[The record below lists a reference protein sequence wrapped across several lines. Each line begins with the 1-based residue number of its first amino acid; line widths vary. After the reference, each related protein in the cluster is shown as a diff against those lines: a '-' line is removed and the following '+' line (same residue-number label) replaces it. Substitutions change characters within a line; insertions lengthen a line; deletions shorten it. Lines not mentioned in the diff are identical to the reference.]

1 MRSLTALGREHSA
14 RGIVVI
20 AGWFEPFSMA
30 NKQSQD
36 SYSAQSIR
44 VLEGLE
50 AVRKRPGMY
59 IGDTAERGLHHLVN
73 EIVDNSVDE
82 ALAGHCDE
90 INLVILSDNQIS
102 VEDNGRGIPV
112 DMHPT
117 EKRSALEVVH
127 TVLHAG
133 GKFDRGVYKV
143 SGGLHGVGASVVNA
157 LSEEFEV
164 EVRRD
169 GKIYYQRY
177 ERGAPKTKVEE
188 RTVPKQSGKVSGTKT
203 TFSPDPKIFPE
214 IKFKYETIARYLRD
228 MAYLN
233 AGLRITIKDER
244 TGKAEEF
251 HYEGGIKEFVESLT
265 SGSETLHEAIHLK
278 PEVRDGISIEVALQ
292 WTDAFHESNF
302 AYANNIHTVEGG
314 THLSGLRSALTRTIN
329 TYAGKNNLIKNKDL
343 RLEGEDAREGL
354 FSIISV
360 KLPEPQ
366 FEGQTKTKLG
376 NSEVEGQVAAM
387 VNEKLGGYL
396 EEHPSDARKIV
407 NRAVE
412 AATAREAAR
421 KAKDLVRR
429 KGALDS
435 GSLPGKLTDCQERD
449 PARSELYIVEGDSA
463 GGSARQGR
471 DRRTQA
477 ILPLR
482 GKILNVERV
491 RIDKMLSSAELR
503 TLITALGMGVADEKD
518 VTKLRYHTVVIM
530 TDADVDGSHIRTLLL
545 TLFFRQFIEIIEGG
559 YLYIA
564 QPPLFR
570 AKKGKHER
578 YLKDEVALEDYLTD
592 LGAEAL
598 TFQAGKGKDAREL
611 RGAPL
616 KTIVRKALQRERMY
630 DGLARRSKER
640 PIVEVLAHLTADK
653 RAGDESFRDRDELE
667 KLAKAIVGELKPL
680 NLLAKVEPDGDNAF
694 KAIFIHAQNGAT
706 APTVVDLTLLRAGEL
721 REIRRLDA
729 DLETLK
735 TPFKLK
741 SGDEERTVESLKA
754 VADAV
759 LEAGHKGVEVQR
771 YKGLGEMNPEQ
782 LWETTMNPETR
793 SMLRVQIGSQ
803 EDAEEMF
810 QKLMGDQV
818 EPRRLFIEENA
829 LNVRNLDI

>member
-1 MRSLTALGREHSA
+1 
-14 RGIVVI
+14 
-20 AGWFEPFSMA
+20 MA

-82 ALAGHCDE
+82 ALAGYCDE

-169 GKIYYQRY
+169 GKLYYQRY
-177 ERGAPKTKVEE
+177 ERGAPKTRVEE
-188 RTVPKQSGKVSGTKT
+188 RGATKLSGTKT

-233 AGLRITIKDER
+233 AGLKIRIKDER
-244 TGKAEEF
+244 SGKAEEF
-251 HYEGGIKEFVESLT
+251 HYEGGIAEFVESLT
-265 SGSETLHEAIHLK
+265 AGNDQLNDVIFFK
-278 PEVRDGISIEVALQ
+278 GVREGVDIEVALQ
-292 WTDAFHESNF
+292 WTNAFHEVMF
-302 AYANNIHTVEGG
+302 TYANNIHTVEGG

-329 TYAGKNNLIKNKDL
+329 FYAQKNNLFKNKEM

-354 FSIISV
+354 VSIISV

-376 NSEVEGQVAAM
+376 NSEVEGMVAAL
-387 VNEKLGGYL
+387 VNEKLGQYL
-396 EEHPSDARKIV
+396 EENPSDARKII
-407 NRAVE
+407 NRAIE

-435 GSLPGKLTDCQERD
+435 GSLPGKLADCQERD
-449 PARSELYIVEGDSA
+449 PARSELFIVEGDSA
-463 GGSARQGR
+463 GGSAKQGR
-471 DRRTQA
+471 DRRIQA

-491 RIDKMLSSAELR
+491 RIDKMLSSQELR

-570 AKKGKHER
+570 AKKGKQER
-578 YLKDEVALEDYLTD
+578 YLKDEIALEDYLTD

-598 TFQAGKGKDAREL
+598 TFQAGKGKELREL
-611 RGAPL
+611 HGAPL
-616 KTIVRKALQRERMY
+616 KTMVRRALQRERMY
-630 DGLARRSKER
+630 EGLARRSKER
-640 PIVEVLAHLTADK
+640 PIVEVLAQLIAEK
-653 RAGDESFRDRDELE
+653 RASDESFRSD
-667 KLAKAIVGELKPL
+667 KALKEMAEAVVKELKGSL
-680 NLLAKVEPDGDNAF
+680 VYRIEPESDDGAF
-694 KAIFIHAQNGAT
+694 RAIFTHAHNGAT

-729 DLETLK
+729 DLEALK
-735 TPFKLK
+735 APYKLK
-741 SGDEERTVESLKA
+741 SGDEERTVETLKA
-754 VADAV
+754 VAEAV

-793 SMLRVQIGSQ
+793 TMLRVQIGSQ

-818 EPRRLFIEENA
+818 EPRRQFIEENA

>member
-1 MRSLTALGREHSA
+1 
-14 RGIVVI
+14 
-20 AGWFEPFSMA
+20 
-30 NKQSQD
+30 
-36 SYSAQSIR
+36 
-44 VLEGLE
+44 
-50 AVRKRPGMY
+50 MY

-82 ALAGHCDE
+82 ALAGYCNE
-90 INLVILSDNQIS
+90 INVVLLSDNQIS

-169 GKIYYQRY
+169 GKLYYQRY

-188 RTVPKQSGKVSGTKT
+188 RGATKLTGTKT

-233 AGLRITIKDER
+233 AGLKIRIKDER
-244 TGKAEEF
+244 NGKAEEY
-251 HYEGGIKEFVESLT
+251 HYEGGIAEFVESLT
-265 SGSETLHEAIHLK
+265 AGSDQLSDVIFFK
-278 PEVRDGISIEVALQ
+278 GVREGVDIEVALQ
-292 WTDAFHESNF
+292 WTNAFHEVIF
-302 AYANNIHTVEGG
+302 TYANNIHTVEGG

-329 TYAGKNNLIKNKDL
+329 FYAQKNNLFKNKEM

-354 FSIISV
+354 VSIISV

-376 NSEVEGQVAAM
+376 NSEVEGMVAAL

-396 EEHPSDARKIV
+396 EENPSDARKII
-407 NRAVE
+407 NRAIE

-435 GSLPGKLTDCQERD
+435 GSLPGKLADCQERD
-449 PARSELYIVEGDSA
+449 PARSELFIVEGDSA
-463 GGSARQGR
+463 GGSAKQGR
-471 DRRTQA
+471 DRRIQA

-491 RIDKMLSSAELR
+491 RIEKMLSSQELR
-503 TLITALGMGVADEKD
+503 TLIMALGMGVADEKD
-518 VTKLRYHTVVIM
+518 VSKLRYHTVVIM

-570 AKKGKHER
+570 AKKGKQER
-578 YLKDEVALEDYLTD
+578 YLKDEIALEDYLTD

-598 TFQAGKGKDAREL
+598 TFQAGKSKEIREL
-611 RGAPL
+611 HGAPL
-616 KTIVRKALQRERMY
+616 KTMVRKALQRERMY
-630 DGLARRSKER
+630 EGLARRSKER
-640 PIVEVLAHLTADK
+640 PIVEVLARLTADK
-653 RAGDESFRDRDELE
+653 RANDESFRDRDELE
-667 KLAKAIVGELKPL
+667 KLARAISGELKAL
-680 NLLAKVEPDGDNAF
+680 NLEPKIEPDGESAF
-694 KAIFIHAQNGAT
+694 KAIFRHARNGAT
-706 APTVVDLTLLRAGEL
+706 APTVIDLALMRAGEL
-721 REIRRLDA
+721 REIRRLDT
-729 DLETLK
+729 DLEALK
-735 TPFKLK
+735 APYKLK
-741 SGDEERTVESLKA
+741 SGDEERTVETLKA

-793 SMLRVQIGSQ
+793 TMLRVQIGSQ

-818 EPRRLFIEENA
+818 EPRRQFIEENA

>member
-1 MRSLTALGREHSA
+1 
-14 RGIVVI
+14 
-20 AGWFEPFSMA
+20 MA
-30 NKQSQD
+30 NKQPSD
-36 SYSAQSIR
+36 GYSAESIR

-82 ALAGHCDE
+82 ALAGYCSE
-90 INLVILSDNQIS
+90 IKVAILSDNQIS

-112 DMHPT
+112 DLHPT

-157 LSEEFEV
+157 LSEDFEV
-164 EVRRD
+164 EVRRG
-169 GKIYYQRY
+169 GKTYYQRY
-177 ERGAPKTKVEE
+177 ERGVPKTKVEE
-188 RTVPKQSGKVSGTKT
+188 RGAAKASGTKT

-233 AGLRITIKDER
+233 AGLRIELRDER
-244 TGKAEEF
+244 TGKHEEF
-251 HYEGGIKEFVESLT
+251 HYEGGIREFVASLT
-265 SGSETLHEAIHLK
+265 AASVTLHDVIYFHG
-278 PEVRDGISIEVALQ
+278 VRESVDIECALQ
-292 WTDAFHESNF
+292 WTDALHESVF
-302 AYANNIHTVEGG
+302 SYANNIHTIEGG

-329 TYAGKNNLIKNKDL
+329 FYAGKNNLIKNKEL
-343 RLEGEDAREGL
+343 RLEGDDTREGL
-354 FSIISV
+354 VGIISV

-376 NSEVEGQVAAM
+376 NSEVEGLVAAL
-387 VNEKLGGYL
+387 VNEKLSEYL
-396 EEHPSDARKIV
+396 EENPSESRKIV
-407 NRAVE
+407 ARAVE

-435 GSLPGKLTDCQERD
+435 GSLPGKLADCQERE
-449 PARSELYIVEGDSA
+449 PARSELFIVEGDSA
-463 GGSARQGR
+463 GGSAKQGR
-471 DRRTQA
+471 DRRIQA

-482 GKILNVERV
+482 GKILNVERA

-503 TLITALGMGVADEKD
+503 TLITALGMGVADDKD
-518 VTKLRYHTVVIM
+518 VSKLRYHTIVIM

-545 TLFFRQFIEIIEGG
+545 TLFFRQFIEIIENG
-559 YLYIA
+559 YLYVA

-570 AKKGKHER
+570 AKKGKQER
-578 YLKDEVALEDYLTD
+578 YLKDEPALEDYLTD

-598 TFQAGKGKDAREL
+598 TLVAGKGKDAREL
-611 RGAPL
+611 HGAPL
-616 KTIVRKALQRERMY
+616 KTVVRRALARDRMY
-630 DGLARRSKER
+630 EALARRSKER
-640 PIVEVLAHLTADK
+640 AIVEVLAGMGADK
-653 RAGDESFRDRDELE
+653 RLSEDAFRDQDGLE
-667 KLAKAIVGELKPL
+667 KLARLIAGELKPL
-680 NLLAKVEPDGDNAF
+680 NFIHRIEPDHDGTF
-694 KAIFIHAQNGAT
+694 KLTFAHAQNGAT
-706 APTVVDLTLLRAGEL
+706 APTIADLALLRSGEL
-721 REIRRLDA
+721 REIRRLNA
-729 DLETLK
+729 ELEAFKPPLK
-735 TPFKLK
+735 LR
-741 SGDEERTVESLKA
+741 SGDEERSVESLEA

-759 LEAGHKGVEVQR
+759 LQAGQKGVEVQR

-782 LWETTMNPETR
+782 LWQTTMNPESRT
-793 SMLRVQIGSQ
+793 MLRVQVGSQ

-818 EPRRLFIEENA
+818 EPRRQFIEENA

>member
-1 MRSLTALGREHSA
+1 
-14 RGIVVI
+14 
-20 AGWFEPFSMA
+20 MA
-30 NKQSQD
+30 IKQTQD

-82 ALAGHCDE
+82 ALAGYCDE
-90 INLVILSDNQIS
+90 INVIILSDNQIS

-169 GKIYYQRY
+169 GKLYYQRY

-188 RTVPKQSGKVSGTKT
+188 RGATKLSGTKT
-203 TFSPDPKIFPE
+203 TFSPDSKIFPE

-233 AGLRITIKDER
+233 AGLKIRIKDER
-244 TGKAEEF
+244 NGKAEEF
-251 HYEGGIKEFVESLT
+251 HYEGGIAEFVESLT
-265 SGSETLHEAIHLK
+265 AGNDQLNDVIFFK
-278 PEVRDGISIEVALQ
+278 GVREGVDIEVALQ
-292 WTDAFHESNF
+292 WTSAFHEVIF
-302 AYANNIHTVEGG
+302 TYANNIHTVEGG

-329 TYAGKNNLIKNKDL
+329 FYAQKNNLFKNKEM

-354 FSIISV
+354 VSIISV

-376 NSEVEGQVAAM
+376 NSEVEGMVAAL
-387 VNEKLGGYL
+387 VNEKLGEYL
-396 EEHPSDARKIV
+396 EENPSDARKII
-407 NRAVE
+407 NRAIE

-435 GSLPGKLTDCQERD
+435 GSLPGKLADCQERD
-449 PARSELYIVEGDSA
+449 PARSELFIVEGDSA
-463 GGSARQGR
+463 GGSAKQGR
-471 DRRTQA
+471 DRRIQA

-491 RIDKMLSSAELR
+491 RIEKMLSSQELR
-503 TLITALGMGVADEKD
+503 TLIMALGMGVADEKD
-518 VTKLRYHTVVIM
+518 VSKLRYHTVVIM

-570 AKKGKHER
+570 AKKGKQER
-578 YLKDEVALEDYLTD
+578 YLKDEIALEDYLTD

-598 TFQAGKGKDAREL
+598 TFQAGKGKEMREL
-611 RGAPL
+611 HGAPL
-616 KTIVRKALQRERMY
+616 KTMVRKALQRERMY
-630 DGLARRSKER
+630 EGLARRSKER
-640 PIVEVLAHLTADK
+640 PIVEVLARLAADK
-653 RAGDESFRDRDELE
+653 RASDESFRDRDELE
-667 KLAKAIVGELKPL
+667 KLARAISNELKAF
-680 NLLAKVEPDGDNAF
+680 NLEPRIEPDGDNAF
-694 KAIFIHAQNGAT
+694 KAIFRPRAKWRHRPDRGRSGAPARGRAARNSPPRHRPRSAQGALQAQERRRRT
-706 APTVVDLTLLRAGEL
+706 HGRIAQGGRRRGAGSGAQGSRGPALQRAGRDEPGAVVGDHDESGDAHDAP
-721 REIRRLDA
+721 RTNRRARGCGRDFPEA
-729 DLETLK
+729 DGRSGRAAPPVHRGK
-735 TPFKLK
+735 RAQRQK
-741 SGDEERTVESLKA
+741 SGHLNICSSRST
-754 VADAV
+754 DA
-759 LEAGHKGVEVQR
+759 
-771 YKGLGEMNPEQ
+771 
-782 LWETTMNPETR
+782 
-793 SMLRVQIGSQ
+793 
-803 EDAEEMF
+803 
-810 QKLMGDQV
+810 
-818 EPRRLFIEENA
+818 RRDT
-829 LNVRNLDI
+829 LNG

>member
-1 MRSLTALGREHSA
+1 
-14 RGIVVI
+14 
-20 AGWFEPFSMA
+20 MA

-82 ALAGHCDE
+82 ALAGFCDE
-90 INLVILSDNQIS
+90 ISVVILSDNQIS

-117 EKRSALEVVH
+117 EKRSAREVVH

-169 GKIYYQRY
+169 GKLYYQRY
-177 ERGAPKTKVEE
+177 QRGVPENKVEE
-188 RTVPKQSGKVSGTKT
+188 RGAAKLSGTKT

-214 IKFKYETIARYLRD
+214 IKFKYETISRYIRD

-233 AGLRITIKDER
+233 AGLKIRIKDER

-251 HYEGGIKEFVESLT
+251 HYEGGIAEFVESLT
-265 SGSETLHEAIHLK
+265 AGNDQLSDVIFFKG
-278 PEVRDGISIEVALQ
+278 VREGVDIEVALQ
-292 WTDAFHESNF
+292 WTSAFHEVMF
-302 AYANNIHTVEGG
+302 TYANNIHTVEGG

-329 TYAGKNNLIKNKDL
+329 FYAQKNNLFKNKEM

-354 FSIISV
+354 VSIISV

-376 NSEVEGQVAAM
+376 NSEVEGMVAAL
-387 VNEKLGGYL
+387 VNEKLGEYL
-396 EEHPSDARKIV
+396 EENPSDARKII
-407 NRAVE
+407 NRAIE

-435 GSLPGKLTDCQERD
+435 GSLPGKLADCQERD
-449 PARSELYIVEGDSA
+449 PARSELFIVEGDSA
-463 GGSARQGR
+463 GGSAKQGR
-471 DRRTQA
+471 DRRVQA

-491 RIDKMLSSAELR
+491 RIEKMLSSQELR
-503 TLITALGMGVADEKD
+503 TLIMALGMGVADEKD
-518 VTKLRYHTVVIM
+518 VSKLRYHTVVIM

-570 AKKGKHER
+570 AKKGKQER
-578 YLKDEVALEDYLTD
+578 YLKDEITLEDYLTD

-611 RGAPL
+611 HGAPL
-616 KTIVRKALQRERMY
+616 KTMVRKALQRERMY
-630 DGLARRSKER
+630 EGLARRSKER
-640 PIVEVLAHLTADK
+640 PIVEALAHLVADK
-653 RAGDESFRDRDELE
+653 RASDESFRSDKALKELAE
-667 KLAKAIVGELKPL
+667 TIVKELKG
-680 NLLAKVEPDGDNAF
+680 NLVYRIEPESDGAF
-694 KAIFIHAQNGAT
+694 RAIFTHAQNGAT
-706 APTVVDLTLLRAGEL
+706 APTVVDLTLLRTGEL
-721 REIRRLDA
+721 REIRRLDT
-729 DLETLK
+729 DLEALK

-741 SGDEERTVESLKA
+741 GGDGERTVESLKA

-793 SMLRVQIGSQ
+793 TMLRVQIGSQ

-818 EPRRLFIEENA
+818 EPRRQFIEENA